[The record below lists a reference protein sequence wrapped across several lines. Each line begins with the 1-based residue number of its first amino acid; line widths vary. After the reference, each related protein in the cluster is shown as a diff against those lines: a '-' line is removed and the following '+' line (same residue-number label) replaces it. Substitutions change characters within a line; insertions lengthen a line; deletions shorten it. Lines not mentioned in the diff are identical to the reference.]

1 MQQDDGGLA
10 TMPDDLGAVYGKEP
24 PPVRVG
30 PSPAAMRGFAANRAP
45 LTRAHWQATRDAL
58 ADMLAR
64 YDRAAPSCQSCMYL
78 DSSGW
83 CAKWEAKPPDEFRAY
98 GCDVW
103 AWDEV
108 PF

>member
-10 TMPDDLGAVYGKEP
+10 TMPDDLK
-24 PPVRVG
+24 PVFGDATPAPRVG
-30 PSPAAMRGFAANRAP
+30 PSPAAMRELGAKRDP
-45 LTRAHWQATRDAL
+45 LTRVQWQATRDAL

-64 YDRAAPSCQSCMYL
+64 YDRMAPSCQSCMYL

-83 CAKWEAKPPDEFRAY
+83 CAKWEATPPKEFLAS
-98 GCDVW
+98 GCEAW